1 MDGINE
7 NIELHP
13 GELTV
18 QERENLAKDKIKIE
32 ATDIN
37 VLWNDIA
44 YQKITMSRL
53 EA

>member
-13 GELTV
+13 GELAV
-18 QERENLAKDKIKIE
+18 QEREDLAKDKIE

-37 VLWNDIA
+37 VL
-44 YQKITMSRL
+44 
-53 EA
+53 